1 MNLVI
6 DIGNSLHK
14 IALFD
19 SSDQMVFVTSV
30 PKITMELIQDLFQK
44 YSFDKSIISSVGNL
58 DPSIEA
64 FIQRFTQLI
73 PFSHQSKLPF
83 IIDYL
88 HPETLGLDRIAN
100 SVAAATLFPNQN
112 CLSIQ
117 TGSCIVFDFVD
128 KNGKFQ
134 GGAISPGLNMRF
146 KSLHDYTARLP
157 LEDFENI
164 DYFLGQSTQQSIR
177 SGVINGTIFE
187 IDGQINAYKTK
198 YSDLKVLLTGGDMP
212 YLQKSI
218 KNQIFAAPNLVLVG
232 LNKILNLNV

>member
-6 DIGNSLHK
+6 DIGNSLQK
-14 IALFD
+14 WALFD
-19 SSDQMVFVTSV
+19 QSDQMVFVTSV
-30 PKITMELIQDLFQK
+30 PKITLESLQVSFQK
-44 YSFDKSIISSVGNL
+44 YNIEKSIISSVGKL
-58 DPSIEA
+58 DPNVET
-64 FIQRFTQLI
+64 FIQQSTQLV
-73 PFSHQSKLPF
+73 PFTHQSRLPISIQYF
-83 IIDYL
+83 
-88 HPETLGLDRIAN
+88 HAETLGLDRIAN
-100 SVAAATLFPNQN
+100 SVAAATLFPDQN

-117 TGSCIVFDFVD
+117 AGSCIVFDFVN
-128 KNGKFQ
+128 KNGEFQ

-157 LEDFENI
+157 LEEFENI
-164 DYFLGQSTQQSIR
+164 DYFLGQSTQQSIK

-218 KNQIFAAPNLVLVG
+218 KNQIFATPNLVLVG

>member
-6 DIGNSLHK
+6 DIGNSLQK
-14 IALFD
+14 WALFD
-19 SSDQMVFVTSV
+19 QSDQMIIVTSV
-30 PKITMELIQDLFQK
+30 PKITLESIQDLFQK
-44 YSFDKSIISSVGNL
+44 YNIEKSIISSVGKL
-58 DPSIEA
+58 DPNVES
-64 FIQRFTQLI
+64 FIRQSTQLV
-73 PFSHQSKLPF
+73 PFTHQSKLPISIHYF
-83 IIDYL
+83 
-88 HPETLGLDRIAN
+88 HAETLGLDRVAN
-100 SVAAATLFPNQN
+100 SVAAATLFPDQN

-117 TGSCIVFDFVD
+117 AGSCIVYDFVN
-128 KNGKFQ
+128 KRGEFQ
-134 GGAISPGLNMRF
+134 GGAISPGINMRF

-164 DYFLGQSTQQSIR
+164 DYFLGQSTQQSIK

-198 YSDLKVLLTGGDMP
+198 YLDLKVLLTGGDMP